1 MRCRVY
7 YEDTDSE
14 GVVYHANYLKYCE
27 RARSEFF
34 FEKHV
39 LPENEEGVFVIRS
52 IKADFFTPASLGQ
65 VLEIR
70 TQIKEFKKVSAVL
83 FQEIYCIQNAS
94 LESIV
99 PFKVFA
105 SEIKFGFVDRS
116 TYSPIAIPKLFKE
129 LFNAV

>member
-1 MRCRVY
+1 MRIIWNIAKGLGA
-7 YEDTDSE
+7 S
-14 GVVYHANYLKYCE
+14 
-27 RARSEFF
+27 FF
-34 FEKHV
+34 KQNV

-70 TQIKEFKKVSAVL
+70 TQIKELRKVFVVL

-94 LESIV
+94 LEPMK

-105 SEIKFGFVDRS
+105 SEIKFGFVNRS

-129 LFNAV
+129 LLSAVWFRKTHHYLPLRLGL